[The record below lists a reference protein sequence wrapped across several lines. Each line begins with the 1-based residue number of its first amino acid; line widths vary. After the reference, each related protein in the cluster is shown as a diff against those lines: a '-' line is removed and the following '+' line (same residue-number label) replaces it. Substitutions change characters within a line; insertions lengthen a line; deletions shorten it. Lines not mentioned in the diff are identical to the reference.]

1 MKLAIDVLTRNINVS
16 ITTNFKKIN
25 NKYSDKDYYF
35 QVIMM
40 GFRLIKG
47 LDLKNST
54 HVKAFNFFKD
64 KIDPKLFKITKDN
77 IKVKNVNQLDNILIS
92 LI

>member
-1 MKLAIDVLTRNINVS
+1 
-16 ITTNFKKIN
+16 
-25 NKYSDKDYYF
+25 
-35 QVIMM
+35 MM

-47 LDLKNST
+47 LDLKNT
-54 HVKAFNFFKD
+54 VHVKAFNFFKD
-64 KIDPKLFKITKDN
+64 KIDSKLITITKEN

>member
-1 MKLAIDVLTRNINVS
+1 
-16 ITTNFKKIN
+16 
-25 NKYSDKDYYF
+25 
-35 QVIMM
+35 MM

-64 KIDPKLFKITKDN
+64 KIDPKLFTITKDN